1 MKVKLYLHGHLK
13 NKIQKDFVEVEA
25 DTLLDA
31 LRNLEMK
38 YRKVLKAP
46 LDIGKWR
53 IKVKD
58 FEDRN
63 SWSVPLFVNE
73 VHIYPVFHMG
83 KSQGNSAMVQI
94 GIGVAL
100 IAVTVLTGGLGAA
113 AAVAAGT
120 STGLTTLGGLAAMSA
135 ISMGIGLMAQGLLTM
150 LFPQP
155 TPDTVD
161 NNSKYLG
168 VAQNTTKAGTRIPFG
183 YGRYKIGGQILSYN
197 VSANNLKVY
206 GG

>member
-1 MKVKLYLHGHLK
+1 MRVKLYLHGHLR

-46 LDIGKWR
+46 LDIGKWK

-58 FEDRN
+58 FDTEE
-63 SWSVPLFVNE
+63 SWRVPLFVNE

-83 KSQGNSAMVQI
+83 KSQGNTAMVQI

-100 IAVTVLTGGLGAA
+100 IALTVATGGLGAI
-113 AAVAAGT
+113 AAVGAGT
-120 STGLTTLGGLAAMSA
+120 ATGLTVVGGYTAMAAM
-135 ISMGIGLMAQGLLTM
+135 SMGIGLIAQGLLTM

-161 NNSKYLG
+161 NNSRYLG
-168 VAQNTTKAGTRIPFG
+168 AAQNTTKAGTRIPFG
-183 YGRYKIGGQILSYN
+183 YGKYKIGGQILSYN
-197 VSANNLKVY
+197 VSSNNLKVY